1 MSIVLRGLG
10 IGVDT
15 GSTIVAFGLA
25 RDVEAG
31 ESVETVVANADV
43 SQLFVIDFGLGKR
56 KPTKAEIRRFQRIA
70 AMVGSRGLQFTERKG
85 RRKGQVEFDV
95 SPAPILRKA
104 A

>member
-10 IGVDT
+10 IGIDT

-25 RDVEAG
+25 RDLEAG
-31 ESVETVVANADV
+31 ETVETAVLNAGV
-43 SQLFVIDFGLGKR
+43 ENLFVIDFGMGRR
-56 KPTKAEIRRFQRIA
+56 KPTAAEIRRFKRIA
-70 AMVGSRGLQFTERKG
+70 AMVGTRGLQFTEKKS
-85 RRKGQVEFDV
+85 RRKGVVEFDV